1 MNILGDNTFLA
12 KMRIFSMIYGF
23 KMADGDTGVRKR
35 KRQNA
40 DKLLPEK
47 DSERTPEEIDK
58 KSTRILKRGT
68 FWLTRIVL
76 LRYIGFIYCK
86 SDHAGSRCMYR
97 YCISLGC
104 QVLTWKRHKQYKLM
118 HCFGKNIF
126 HVLTILHGRLFH
138 IFFFIPL
145 PGNNIKHLKWFE

>member
-76 LRYIGFIYCK
+76 LRYIGFIYCE
-86 SDHAGSRCMYR
+86 SDHAGKIKMHVPILYLPWLPSIDLEAAQAIQTHALFREKYISRFNYIAR
-97 YCISLGC
+97 ALVSY
-104 QVLTWKRHKQYKLM
+104 
-118 HCFGKNIF
+118 
-126 HVLTILHGRLFH
+126 
-138 IFFFIPL
+138 FFFSYHYLVIIL
-145 PGNNIKHLKWFE
+145 NT